1 MHDIELLI
9 NSGLSGKYIR
19 DIVRSELKISSALL
33 TKLKKSGGIK
43 INGRSVTVAYKVT
56 DGELLTVDLPREK
69 TETIIPVNIP
79 LEIIYEDK
87 YILAVNKPKDMPTHP
102 SIGNHDNT
110 LGNACMYYYRDT
122 DFVFRPL
129 TRLDR
134 DTTGIVIIAKDAR
147 TSALISEQ
155 IQKGIFKKTY
165 YAITQGIPEQLSG
178 RIDMPIGRAD
188 GSILKREVRNDGQ
201 SAVTDYKVLCI
212 KENIALVEIQLLT
225 GRTHQIRVHFSY
237 INCPLL
243 YDYMYGTEIP
253 GETLYLHCG
262 KVEFI
267 HPVSNERMILKV
279 KPDFPIFEK
288 YLGAN

>member
-43 INGRSVTVAYKVT
+43 INGQSVTVAYKVT

-69 TETIIPVNIP
+69 TEKIIPVNIP

-165 YAITQGIPEQLSG
+165 YAITQGIPEQLAG

-253 GETLYLHCG
+253 GETLYLHCE